1 MFSVQGPHPLYKPK
15 KGSVVLGKDPLC
27 VAVKAGSVHNHN
39 HKGAS
44 EQCDYDVEY
53 ADNGYSMGVLVRD
66 SVRALFTNGTW
77 LTANSVFGYVL
88 LLLIS
93 LFVSGGV
100 HFFQTTSK
108 TVKITE

>member
-15 KGSVVLGKDPLC
+15 KDSLVPGKDPLC
-27 VAVKAGSVHNHN
+27 AAVKAGSVHNHN

-66 SVRALFTNGTW
+66 SVRALLTNGTW
-77 LTANSVFGYVL
+77 LTTNSVFGYVL